1 MGHNLHQYLYRGTP
15 RRLPEAMR
23 HKLAELL
30 NVKEESLRE
39 EEVSPRPASFLC
51 PSPFLPR
58 LQIPAMAALKKTGSG
73 YPAELGISP
82 NSVEINL

>member
-23 HKLAELL
+23 HKLDELL

-39 EEVSPRPASFLC
+39 EEVPPRPASFFI
-51 PSPFLPR
+51 SIPFLTT
-58 LQIPAMAALKKTGSG
+58 PADTGDGSVKKTGSG

>member
-39 EEVSPRPASFLC
+39 DPKTSIPASFFI
-51 PSPFLPR
+51 SIPFLTT
-58 LQIPAMAALKKTGSG
+58 PAVTGDG
-73 YPAELGISP
+73 
-82 NSVEINL
+82 SVEKNRIRISSRAGYFTEQC